1 MIDPVT
7 RGLLPALVTVVMAL
21 APSGLDGCKKLGGA
35 SSTASV
41 EPPPPLLPT
50 ATTPPIW
57 APPETAAPP
66 PVTGALPASPGSGA
80 DLVKARQLAQA
91 GDNKKVRALL
101 EKKVRAGKASRD
113 EASVLLDACVA
124 LRDKPCVDATRGK
137 YPDAA
142 PN

>member
-7 RGLLPALVTVVMAL
+7 RGLMPALVTVVMAL

-35 SSTASV
+35 GTPAASA
-41 EPPPPLLPT
+41 ELPPPPAPT
-50 ATTPPIW
+50 VTTPPIW
-57 APPETAAPP
+57 APPEAA
-66 PVTGALPASPGSGA
+66 ASPTPSASAPVGA
-80 DLVKARQLAQA
+80 DLVRARTLAQA

-124 LRDKPCVDATRGK
+124 LRDKPCVEATRGK

>member
-7 RGLLPALVTVVMAL
+7 RGLLPALVTVAMAL
-21 APSGLDGCKKLGGA
+21 APSGLEGCKRLGQKPVA
-35 SSTASV
+35 SAD
-41 EPPPPLLPT
+41 PPPPLLPT

-57 APPETAAPP
+57 APPETTSAAPSGVGTAP
-66 PVTGALPASPGSGA
+66 PVGA
-80 DLVKARQLAQA
+80 DLAKARQLAQA

-101 EKKVRAGKASRD
+101 ERKVRAGKASRD
-113 EASVLLDACVA
+113 EASVLLDACFA